1 MAMGVG
7 RNNSCQCLGE
17 GLKCEKI
24 NILRCERTPVE
35 PRRDRRLKRSQQ
47 CHRFFVS
54 ATPRVLVLWVLTNR
68 ESVKDAQAVFLET
81 SLQE

>member
-24 NILRCERTPVE
+24 NIMRCERIHVE
-35 PRRDRRLKRSQQ
+35 PRRDRRLKCYQQ
-47 CHRFFVS
+47 CHLFFVS
-54 ATPRVLVLWVLTNR
+54 AIPCVLVL
-68 ESVKDAQAVFLET
+68 
-81 SLQE
+81 